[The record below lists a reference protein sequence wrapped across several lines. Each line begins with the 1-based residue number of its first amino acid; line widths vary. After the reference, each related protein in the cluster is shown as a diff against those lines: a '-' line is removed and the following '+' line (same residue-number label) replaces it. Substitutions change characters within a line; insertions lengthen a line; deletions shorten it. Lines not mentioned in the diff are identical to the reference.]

1 MDMRQKLLFLFVVAA
16 LLLAP
21 APGHAVDGYSNRCD
35 WCVTAGFWENV
46 IRGNDKCLEY
56 VSDELREEAVRMSAT
71 FRTKMTKKCGQ
82 SYHDGH
88 IESTFSYQRLGPQAD
103 GTSQV
108 RVYGE
113 SHDHLSRQK
122 AVFKRGFRGQQSS
135 QEKHQRPL
143 GSRSDRVSTTMIPVP

>member
-1 MDMRQKLLFLFVVAA
+1 MDMRHKLLFLVVAAA

-21 APGHAVDGYSNRCD
+21 APGRAVDGYSNRCD

-113 SHDHLSRQK
+113 ATTTCRGKKPFLKEDFVVSSRPRKNTNGLWEVVRIEYQP
-122 AVFKRGFRGQQSS
+122 Q
-135 QEKHQRPL
+135 
-143 GSRSDRVSTTMIPVP
+143 